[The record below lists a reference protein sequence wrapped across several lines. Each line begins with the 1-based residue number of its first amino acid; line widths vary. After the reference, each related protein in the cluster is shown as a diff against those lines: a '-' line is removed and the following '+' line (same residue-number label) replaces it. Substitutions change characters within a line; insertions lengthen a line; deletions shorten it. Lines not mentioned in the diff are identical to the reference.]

1 MNITKILIDTD
12 IGPDCDDTAAIA
24 MLNIYSNQGKCEIL
38 GIAHCTS
45 NPYGA
50 GTIDA
55 ICRYYGKTA
64 LLFLHVPGKTFL
76 TMINVKFTINT

>member
-50 GTIDA
+50 
-55 ICRYYGKTA
+55 
-64 LLFLHVPGKTFL
+64 
-76 TMINVKFTINT
+76 